1 MKNKL
6 LNSGFG
12 IGNIVF
18 IAAVILALPLRI
30 YQYVAGILEPGTGF
44 YAENSWSIYA
54 LYAVIIAAVAAS
66 VVIGIIKKKTLGFSS
81 EATRNPLIGIFSA
94 LSAAGLVIDAFT
106 HLTVLRTSQ
115 PSLYADTAPAGLPSH
130 NILLIQI
137 IVSLVTALFFVIL
150 TIGSFSGKT
159 SGTEY
164 RILSLTPVFWSI
176 IRMVGRFMRTISYV
190 RVSELLFEM
199 VMLVFMIMFFMAFAQ
214 CNSKVN
220 EKDCIWKVAAYGLPA
235 ALLALVCSVPRI
247 ILSLI
252 GSADLIYSQSS
263 VEFADL
269 GIALFIIAVVL
280 TKVIT
285 KTESD
290 ETEEEDASEES
301 EEAEEKAET
310 EGSTVITE
318 E

>member
-1 MKNKL
+1 MCRNTVTIL
-6 LNSGFG
+6 LSRHTDGLQHTLVRTQQTERCSGYTTTSSIVGLQFV
-12 IGNIVF
+12 IHSVF
-18 IAAVILALPLRI
+18 IRILGLAQPYLVLGEI
-30 YQYVAGILEPGTGF
+30 
-44 YAENSWSIYA
+44 
-54 LYAVIIAAVAAS
+54 
-66 VVIGIIKKKTLGFSS
+66 VV
-81 EATRNPLIGIFSA
+81 
-94 LSAAGLVIDAFT
+94 
-106 HLTVLRTSQ
+106 
-115 PSLYADTAPAGLPSH
+115 
-130 NILLIQI
+130 
-137 IVSLVTALFFVIL
+137 VIL

-280 TKVIT
+280 TKVIS

-290 ETEEEDASEES
+290 ETEEEEASEES

-310 EGSTVITE
+310 EESTVITE

>member
-1 MKNKL
+1 MKNKI

-30 YQYVAGILEPGTGF
+30 YQYVAGTLEPGTGF
-44 YAENSWSIYA
+44 YTEADWSVYV
-54 LYAVIIAAVAAS
+54 LYAVLLAAAVAS
-66 VVIGIIKKKTLGFSS
+66 VVIGIIKKKTLGFSY
-81 EATRNPLIGIFSA
+81 EAVKNPLVGTASA
-94 LSAAGLVIDAFT
+94 LSAAGLIIDVFT
-106 HLTVLRTSQ
+106 HLNVLGQSH
-115 PSLYADTAPAGLPSH
+115 PSLYADAAPAGLPSY

-164 RILSLTPVFWSI
+164 RILSLAPVFWSI

-199 VMLVFMIMFFMAFAQ
+199 VMLMFMIMFFMAFAQ
-214 CNSKVN
+214 SNSRVN
-220 EKDCIWKVAAYGLPA
+220 EKDCIWKVAAYGIPA

-247 ILSLI
+247 ILSIL

-280 TKVIT
+280 TKVVA
-285 KTESD
+285 KTESEECNEETVSE
-290 ETEEEDASEES
+290 ETED
-301 EEAEEKAET
+301 
-310 EGSTVITE
+310 STVITE

>member
-1 MKNKL
+1 
-6 LNSGFG
+6 
-12 IGNIVF
+12 
-18 IAAVILALPLRI
+18 
-30 YQYVAGILEPGTGF
+30 
-44 YAENSWSIYA
+44 
-54 LYAVIIAAVAAS
+54 
-66 VVIGIIKKKTLGFSS
+66 
-81 EATRNPLIGIFSA
+81 
-94 LSAAGLVIDAFT
+94 
-106 HLTVLRTSQ
+106 
-115 PSLYADTAPAGLPSH
+115 
-130 NILLIQI
+130 
-137 IVSLVTALFFVIL
+137 
-150 TIGSFSGKT
+150 
-159 SGTEY
+159 
-164 RILSLTPVFWSI
+164 
-176 IRMVGRFMRTISYV
+176 MRTISYV

-290 ETEEEDASEES
+290 ETEEEEASEES
-301 EEAEEKAET
+301 EE
-310 EGSTVITE
+310 TE
-318 E
+318 ESEGNNKINNQTILLDLGTGGGENLINLVSNQCLLKICFSQASR

>member
-44 YAENSWSIYA
+44 YAENNWSIYV
-54 LYAVIIAAVAAS
+54 LYAVLLAAAVAS
-66 VVIGIIKKKTLGFSS
+66 VVIGLTKKKTLDFSY
-81 EATRNPLIGIFSA
+81 EAVKNPLVGIASA
-94 LSAAGLVIDAFT
+94 LSAAGLIIDVFT
-106 HLTVLRTSQ
+106 HLNALGESH
-115 PSLYADTAPAGLPSH
+115 PSLYADTAPAGLPSY

-137 IVSLVTALFFVIL
+137 IVSLIAALFFVIL
-150 TIGSFSGKT
+150 TIGSLSGKT

-164 RILSLTPVFWSI
+164 RIISLVPVFWSI

-199 VMLVFMIMFFMAFAQ
+199 VMLMFMIMFFMAFAQ
-214 CNSKVN
+214 SNSKVN

-263 VEFADL
+263 IEFADL

-280 TKVIT
+280 TKVVT
-285 KTESD
+285 KT
-290 ETEEEDASEES
+290 ES
-301 EEAEEKAET
+301 EEAEEETAVPEET
-310 EGSTVITE
+310 EDSTVVTE